1 MSAAASEPLGSA
13 AEEAARL
20 VESLQG
26 WFGVPVPVASAE
38 SAAECERGGADRTD
52 RDTGDAGDPEIHEEP
67 EIHEDSVAGH
77 GAACRACP
85 LCRGIAAVQQSHPE
99 VLTHLA
105 GAAQHLGAALRSLA
119 AEPARAAAG
128 PASGD
133 RTASGER
140 PASGDRPASEGPPGR
155 PSRAVRIDVE
165 PDPRQ
170 QCDDHPGRDGPGS
183 GPSEEE
189 PAP

>member
-1 MSAAASEPLGSA
+1 VARVVSAAAGEPLGSA

-26 WFGVPVPVASAE
+26 WFGVPVSVPTGEPADEGQPGKAPDAE
-38 SAAECERGGADRTD
+38 ADPHEHAAAR
-52 RDTGDAGDPEIHEEP
+52 
-67 EIHEDSVAGH
+67 H
-77 GAACRACP
+77 GPACRACP

-105 GAAQHLGAALRSLA
+105 GAAQHLVAALRSLA
-119 AEPARAAAG
+119 AEPARAAGA
-128 PASGD
+128 PASAD
-133 RTASGER
+133 R
-140 PASGDRPASEGPPGR
+140 PASERATSGGPTSGDRPAGR

-165 PDPRQ
+165 PDRDQ
-170 QCDDHPGRDGPGS
+170 ARDEIPGQDAPGS
-183 GPSEEE
+183 GPSEQE

>member
-1 MSAAASEPLGSA
+1 VSATASEPLGSA

-20 VESLQG
+20 IESLQG

-38 SAAECERGGADRTD
+38 PVNERERGGADRTD
-52 RDTGDAGDPEIHEEP
+52 RDTGDAADPD
-67 EIHEDSVAGH
+67 IHEDSAAGH
-77 GAACRACP
+77 GPACRACP

-105 GAAQHLGAALRSLA
+105 GAAQHLVAALRSLA

-128 PASGD
+128 TASGDGPASG
-133 RTASGER
+133 EP
-140 PASGDRPASEGPPGR
+140 PASGDRPASDGPVGR

-165 PDPRQ
+165 PDPHQ
-170 QCDDHPGRDGPGS
+170 QCDDHPGQDGPGS

>member
-1 MSAAASEPLGSA
+1 VARVVSAAASEPLGSA

-38 SAAECERGGADRTD
+38 PVDERERGGADRTD
-52 RDTGDAGDPEIHEEP
+52 RDTGGAADP
-67 EIHEDSVAGH
+67 EIHEDSAAGH
-77 GAACRACP
+77 GPACRACP

-105 GAAQHLGAALRSLA
+105 GAAQHLVAALRSLA

-128 PASGD
+128 
-133 RTASGER
+133 T
-140 PASGDRPASEGPPGR
+140 ASGDRPASDGPVGR

-165 PDPRQ
+165 PDPHQ
-170 QCDDHPGRDGPGS
+170 QCDDHPGQDGPGS